1 LDPEIELVTDP
12 DPDPVPDP
20 ELDII
25 GEKLFVELGLN
36 EFKYIPYGGSNDLV
50 IELVIEFIFEID
62 W

>member
-1 LDPEIELVTDP
+1 MDPEIELVTDP
-12 DPDPVPDP
+12 DPDP

-25 GEKLFVELGLN
+25 GEKLFVAFGLI